1 MKAASD
7 KHEPNITKFG
17 ALLAQGIIDAGML
30 GLTVFLVL
38 RPLWS
43 HPYNPAP
50 YGPTPI
56 TPPPAGGR
64 NVTISLQSRTGH
76 TNMAAVVG
84 LLVFTQFWY
93 WYPLCH
99 FLSLAF
105 VPTALVALNKDL
117 KVEGGWGR
125 GWGGWGRGR

>member
-1 MKAASD
+1 M
-7 KHEPNITKFG
+7 
-17 ALLAQGIIDAGML
+17 
-30 GLTVFLVL
+30 
-38 RPLWS
+38 
-43 HPYNPAP
+43 
-50 YGPTPI
+50 
-56 TPPPAGGR
+56 
-64 NVTISLQSRTGH
+64 TISLQSRTGH

-117 KVEGGWGR
+117 KVGGTGLGEGRAWGGQVWGR
-125 GWGGWGRGR
+125 GGPGGGRSGGGAGPRRVL